1 MNAVITPISQKIQ
14 LPWGLEYV
22 FQRISSLLQKPAS
35 GGIPAIASVA
45 MPMVRN
51 VHGIYDLSPP
61 IFRMS
66 CSPPTAWI
74 TDPAARKR
82 RPLKNA
88 CVIKWKIPAEN
99 APTPQAMNMYPS
111 CETVEYASTFLIS
124 VCVTPM
130 VAANN
135 AVRVPTIATTVNAI
149 GARSNITCD
158 RETIY
163 TPAVT
168 IVAA

>member
-22 FQRISSLLQKPAS
+22 FQRISSLLQKPAN

-45 MPMVRN
+45 MPMVKD

-99 APTPQAMNMYPS
+99 APTPQAMNTYPI
-111 CETVEYASTFLIS
+111 CDPAEQPTTFSLS
-124 VCVTPM
+124 LSPLPM
-130 VAANN
+130 S
-135 AVRVPTIATTVNAI
+135 ATQN
-149 GARSNITCD
+149 
-158 RETIY
+158 
-163 TPAVT
+163 
-168 IVAA
+168 

>member
-1 MNAVITPISQKIQ
+1 MNAVITPISQKTQ
-14 LPWGLEYV
+14 LPCEYV
-22 FQRISSLLQKPAS
+22 FQRISSLLQNPAS

-45 MPMVRN
+45 IPMVKN

-61 IFRMS
+61 IFRIS

-88 CVIKWKIPAEN
+88 GATKRTLPAEN

-111 CETVEYASTFLIS
+111 CETVE
-124 VCVTPM
+124 
-130 VAANN
+130 
-135 AVRVPTIATTVNAI
+135 
-149 GARSNITCD
+149 
-158 RETIY
+158 
-163 TPAVT
+163 
-168 IVAA
+168 